1 MSSPEILTF
10 SAPQAETPKVEAIP
24 SPTLELAYAYYFL
37 NRPDSKQRA
46 GELSWLEALY
56 AHHEKLAEE
65 IKSFW
70 EQEEVQDRDCGFDLF
85 WMVADMGYARDP
97 NPERF
102 LKDFPKLPRPF
113 MEQVKAQWGKLKELS
128 DKAKEEMEQKTYQ
141 AMLARLEV
149 LERPEA
155 KKRFA
160 RLLRQLW
167 GVLEPFWEEEGQAET
182 RRASEAFLAKY
193 RQTGNVLDALP
204 SHHFTQ
210 FEASAQEIR
219 ASQEKGKLVVVPLF
233 FSSGGGFNF
242 DFADTH
248 YIGYGI
254 QSERHHEKLAVQA
267 REVAAKVKAFAD
279 PTRLLLL
286 TLIARYEHFALTVGD
301 LAVQLGVTQPT
312 VSGHLKQLRE
322 AGLVDLDKH
331 GNKSFYRVN
340 AEALGEVIGQLNG
353 LILRPP
359 K

>member
-1 MSSPEILTF
+1 MSTPEILTF
-10 SAPQAETPKVEAIP
+10 SAPQTEIPIVEAVP

-37 NRPDSKQRA
+37 NRPDSRQRA
-46 GELSWLEALY
+46 GELPWLEALY
-56 AHHEKLAEE
+56 THHEKLTEE
-65 IKSFW
+65 IKGFW
-70 EQEEVQDRDCGFDLF
+70 QREKVEGEECGFDLF
-85 WMVADMGYARDP
+85 WMVADMGYVRDP
-97 NPERF
+97 DPERF
-102 LKDFPKLPRPF
+102 LKDFPRLPGPF
-113 MEQVKAQWGKLKELS
+113 MEQVKAQQEKLKERS
-128 DKAKEEMEQKTYQ
+128 DKANEMEHKTYQ
-141 AMLARLEV
+141 AMLARLAV

-160 RLLRQLW
+160 RLLSQLW
-167 GVLEPFWEEEGQAET
+167 GALEPFWKEEGQAET

-204 SHHFTQ
+204 PHHFTQ
-210 FEASAQEIR
+210 FEASSQEIR

-233 FSSGGGFNF
+233 FSSAGGFNF

-254 QSERHHEKLAVQA
+254 QSERHHEKLADQA
-267 REVAAKVKAFAD
+267 REVAARVKALAD

-340 AEALGEVIGQLNG
+340 AQALGEVIGQLDR
-353 LILRPP
+353 LILRPG